1 MSMATFIANRIIE
14 AREKSLE
21 EGQAKYRAYFV
32 NIKLYVR
39 YKDGVDAILLQDGYG
54 DCIVTE

>member
-1 MSMATFIANRIIE
+1 MATFIANRIID

-21 EGQAKYRAYFV
+21 AGQAKYRAYFV
-32 NIKLYVR
+32 ALKIYAR
-39 YKDGVDAILLQDGYG
+39 YKDAVDAILIAEDKS